1 MFPFREVSTSTA
13 SSATSGA
20 KMSKSKGNVID
31 PLVMIDQYGT
41 DALRFTLAILAVPG
55 MDLVLSEKRIDGYQ
69 AFSNKI
75 WNASRFVLMNLKSEH
90 PEVREADLSLADR
103 WIRSRMNAVTAALD
117 ASLGQYKFNEAAHLI
132 YHFVWHEFCD
142 WYIEFAKVGLRE
154 GNATTEAVLADA
166 LDRILKLLHPFMPF
180 ITEEIWHHLPGA
192 GRSIAVAPFPV
203 PEKGWSD
210 EAAEKTMALVQAVIV
225 ETRTVRTENKI
236 APKDKLRLIVKRAGL
251 EETAAL
257 EAQAASVRTL
267 AGLASLEFA
276 SALPEGEGLLK
287 GVAGPFEIGVVPGQ
301 PADPGQE
308 RDRLQKEL
316 AKLDAETEKVE
327 RKLGNGDFVA
337 KAPAAVVA
345 ENRARLEELKA
356 RREKVGRN
364 LAALADP
371 S

>member
-1 MFPFREVSTSTA
+1 M
-13 SSATSGA
+13 
-20 KMSKSKGNVID
+20 
-31 PLVMIDQYGT
+31 
-41 DALRFTLAILAVPG
+41 
-55 MDLVLSEKRIDGYQ
+55 
-69 AFSNKI
+69 
-75 WNASRFVLMNLKSEH
+75 
-90 PEVREADLSLADR
+90 
-103 WIRSRMNAVTAALD
+103 
-117 ASLGQYKFNEAAHLI
+117 
-132 YHFVWHEFCD
+132 
-142 WYIEFAKVGLRE
+142 
-154 GNATTEAVLADA
+154 LADA

-236 APKDKLRLIVKRAGL
+236 APKDKLRLFVKRAGL

-267 AGLASLEFA
+267 AGLASLEFVP
-276 SALPEGEGLLK
+276 ALPEGEGLLK